1 MPTIVKTLGYSAV
14 NTQLHTLPLAAAAL
28 ALCLIVAYLSDRT
41 GFRSPFNAFG
51 LALTIVGL
59 AILTI
64 IHHDFST
71 QYAGLCLIAMSAFSA
86 ESVIVCWYVM
96 NLTGVVDRSV
106 STAWTISFGNIGGIV
121 SIFTFLAKD
130 APSITLA
137 TPLSWLLRVWGVS
150 PRLCMQFVL

>member
-1 MPTIVKTLGYSAV
+1 M
-14 NTQLHTLPLAAAAL
+14 NTQLHTLPLTAAAL

-51 LALTIVGL
+51 LALTIADL
-59 AILTI
+59 ATLTT
-64 IHHDFST
+64 IHYDFST
-71 QYAGLCLIAMSAFSA
+71 QYAGLFLIAMSACSV

-96 NLTGVVDRSV
+96 NLTGDVDRSV

-121 SIFTFLAKD
+121 STFTFLAKD
-130 APSITLA
+130 VPSIILA
-137 TPLSWLLRVWGVS
+137 TPLSWRLCVWGVS